1 MLVNCVAYQDGH
13 KVADIPVTR
22 IREFINRPSGFV
34 WVAVSDPEPSELEF
48 LQSEFDLHPL
58 AVEDAQNGHQR
69 PKIEEYGASLFVV
82 LHMLEIEGPELRVG
96 EAAIFVGEHY
106 VLSVRSG
113 VSRGFS
119 DVRVRSERE
128 PDLLRHGPAYVLY
141 ALMDA
146 VVDRYFPVID
156 TLEDEIDAVEARIFA
171 GQTTRAN
178 IEALYDLKR
187 KLMVLKHAA
196 GPLTEA
202 TAKLQAGR
210 VPPVCAGLVDYF
222 RDVYD
227 HLKRLNQSIEN
238 LRDTVTTATAVN
250 LSLITLQE
258 SEVTKQLAAYAA
270 LAAVPTMIA
279 GVYGMNFS
287 QMPELQWAY
296 GYPTVLGLMVAIDG
310 YLFYRFR
317 KARWL

>member
-1 MLVNCVAYQDGH
+1 M
-13 KVADIPVTR
+13 
-22 IREFINRPSGFV
+22 
-34 WVAVSDPEPSELEF
+34 
-48 LQSEFDLHPL
+48 
-58 AVEDAQNGHQR
+58 
-69 PKIEEYGASLFVV
+69 
-82 LHMLEIEGPELRVG
+82 RVG
-96 EAAIFVGEHY
+96 EVAIFVGARY

-113 VSRGFS
+113 VRRGFS

-128 PDLLRHGPAYVLY
+128 PELLRHGAAYVLY

-146 VVDRYFPVID
+146 VVDRYFPIVD
-156 TLEDEIDAVEARIFA
+156 SLEDEIEEVEGHIFA

-178 IEALYDLKR
+178 IESLYDLKR

-202 TAKLQAGR
+202 TGKLQAGR
-210 VPPVCAGLVDYF
+210 VPPVCAGLLDYF

-238 LRDTVTTATAVN
+238 LRDTVTTATTVN

-279 GVYGMNFS
+279 GVYGMNFA
-287 QMPELQWAY
+287 QMPELRWAY
-296 GYPTVLGLMVAIDG
+296 GYPAVLGLMAAIDG
-310 YLFYRFR
+310 YLYYRFR